1 MLCAAAEIVSTF
13 DHPELV
19 KLGRC
24 DLIEEVMIGED
35 SLIRFSGVAAGAAC
49 TVVVSL
55 CARARVCVCVF
66 VGIACVC
73 RGVLY
78 RGVPMFWTHQTIVLL
93 FL

>member
-1 MLCAAAEIVSTF
+1 MLLLPAHTTTLSLPAAEIVSTF

-19 KLGRC
+19 KLGHC

-55 CARARVCVCVF
+55 LPLVLF
-66 VGIACVC
+66 C
-73 RGVLY
+73 RLFPAPVLAA
-78 RGVPMFWTHQTIVLL
+78 GT
-93 FL
+93 